1 MIPVVWLIL
10 NFGGAFNN
18 WAVSIP
24 EPDLNT
30 CQAVAQQARL
40 QPNILSALCYPGVR

>member
-1 MIPVVWLIL
+1 MIPIIWLVI

-24 EPDLNT
+24 ERDLND
-30 CQAVAQQARL
+30 CQAVAQQVRL
-40 QPNILSALCYPGVR
+40 QPNVTSAICLPGVR